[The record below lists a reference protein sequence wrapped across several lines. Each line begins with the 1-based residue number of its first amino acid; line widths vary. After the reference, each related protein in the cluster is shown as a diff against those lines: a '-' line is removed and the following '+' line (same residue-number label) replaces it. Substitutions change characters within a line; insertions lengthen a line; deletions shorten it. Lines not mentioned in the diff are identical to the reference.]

1 MVGVGDGVVGLVGR
15 GGGVV
20 GRVERVVGRGGGVV
34 GRVERV
40 VGRGGDGVQALWVG
54 WRGWWVTVGKGC
66 RGCGKAL
73 RKRPGCPVTLV
84 TNTWVAS
91 DTKLLLSPNTLYS
104 YTQL

>member
-40 VGRGGDGVQALWVG
+40 VGRGGDGVEALWVG
-54 WRGWWVTVGKGC
+54 WSGWWVTVGEGC
-66 RGCGKAL
+66 RGWGKAL
-73 RKRPGCPVTLV
+73 RKRPGLV
-84 TNTWVAS
+84 V
-91 DTKLLLSPNTLYS
+91 LSPLLPTPG
-104 YTQL
+104 